1 MKTMAFAGGSIV
13 AGYGFPERKE
23 SKDIYPSLFKSED
36 CDIANLGIGGATNY
50 EIFMA
55 ALNFLAVNKVDIMVV
70 EWNGFFRFRFHPRPG
85 INLYVSTQQIF
96 PPDEFD
102 RFFPFTQKDLDLFQ
116 KMMIMFNGEYNSVE
130 TLLDYCLILQSVCR
144 SKKIE
149 LVMLNGSAPWTQDIA
164 QDHPHNTD
172 LDQSLSDFTKNMLD
186 FDQRDDSEVMEL
198 LSSLRDKFKS
208 IDLGLWAADPFDR
221 LVDMKIDRSPLDQ
234 HPGVLTHRHI
244 ASMIIQHLN
253 KRGIA

>member
-1 MKTMAFAGGSIV
+1 MALFS
-13 AGYGFPERKE
+13 PEQKE
-23 SKDIYPSLFKSED
+23 SRYIYPSLFRTEQ
-36 CDIANLGIGGATNY
+36 CHVTNLGIGGATNY

-55 ALNFLAVNKVDIMVV
+55 ALNFLATNDVDIMVV

-116 KMMIMFNGEYNSVE
+116 KMMIMFNGEYNSTE

-149 LVMLNGSAPWTQDIA
+149 LVMLNGSAPWTQDIV
-164 QDHPHNTD
+164 QDHSSNTD
-172 LDQSLSDFTKNMLD
+172 LEKSLSDFTKHMID
-186 FDQRDDSEVMEL
+186 FSQRDDSEVVEL
-198 LSSLRDKFKS
+198 LSNLRDKFNL
-208 IDLGLWAADPFDR
+208 IDPAAWALDPFDR
-221 LVDMKIDRSPLDQ
+221 LIDMKIDRSPLDQ
-234 HPGVLTHRHI
+234 HPGILTHRHI
-244 ASMIIQHLN
+244 ALIITQHLN